1 MRNKEQPP
9 ADNLSALGPI
19 SKISKIIHEPARLL
33 LLSQLYVIE
42 EADFLFLEQQTGM
55 TRGNL
60 STHLSKLERGGLVEI
75 EKGYVGKIPRTVI
88 RMTSGGRTE
97 FKEYLRQ
104 MKGVIDMLDG

>member
-1 MRNKEQPP
+1 MSTRTT
-9 ADNLSALGPI
+9 GPLQSHAEI
-19 SKISKIIHEPARLL
+19 DKLIHEPARLIL
-33 LLSQLYVIE
+33 LADLYVVE

-60 STHLSKLERGGLVEI
+60 STHLNKLENGGMVEI

-88 RMTSGGRTE
+88 RMTGEGRTA

-104 MKGVIDMLDG
+104 MKALIDTLSD